1 MRVGSKIMYGIAVFL
16 VVVSVLYYVATMY
29 VDDSANLYRQDGGT
43 FNFEWA
49 GGVSLIL
56 AAALA
61 LMLGG
66 YLHFTEKRIDVLPED
81 WEEAEIADGAGTLGF
96 FSPHSIWPA
105 AMSGAVAV
113 LGFGIIF
120 MHYWLI
126 ALGAVLLIYTTVM
139 LNMQYGL
146 PKEKH

>member
-1 MRVGSKIMYGIAVFL
+1 MAAFL
-16 VVVSVLYYVATMY
+16 GVMSVLYFLGTMY
-29 VDDSANLYRQDGGT
+29 LDDTGNLYVDGGGS

-56 AAALA
+56 ATALA

-96 FSPHSIWPA
+96 FSPFSIWPA

-113 LGFGIIF
+113 LGFGIVF
-120 MHYWLI
+120 MHYWMI
-126 ALGAVLLIYTTVM
+126 ALGAVLLIYTTTM
-139 LNMQYGL
+139 LNLQYGL

>member
-1 MRVGSKIMYGIAVFL
+1 MRASAKIMYGTAAFL
-16 VVVSVLYYVATMY
+16 VIVSVLYFLGTMY
-29 VDDSANLYRQDGGT
+29 IQDSGNLYRESGGSY
-43 FNFEWA
+43 NFEWA
-49 GGVSLIL
+49 GGVSLFLSGI
-56 AAALA
+56 LA

-66 YLHFTEKRIDVLPED
+66 YLHFTERRIDILPED

-96 FSPHSIWPA
+96 FSPSSIWPA
-105 AMSGAVAV
+105 AMAGAVAV

-126 ALGAVLLIYTTVM
+126 AFGAVLLIYTTVM

>member
-1 MRVGSKIMYGIAVFL
+1 MRATAKIMYSMAAFL
-16 VVVSVLYYVATMY
+16 GVMSVLYFLGTMY
-29 VDDSANLYRQDGGT
+29 LDDTGNLYVDGGGS

-56 AAALA
+56 ATALA

-96 FSPHSIWPA
+96 FSPFSIWPA

-113 LGFGIIF
+113 LGFGIVF
-120 MHYWLI
+120 MHYWMI
-126 ALGAVLLIYTTVM
+126 ALGAVLLIYTTTM
-139 LNMQYGL
+139 LNLQYGL

>member
-1 MRVGSKIMYGIAVFL
+1 MRATAKIMYSMAAFL
-16 VVVSVLYYVATMY
+16 GVMSLLYFLGTMY
-29 VDDSANLYRQDGGT
+29 LDDTGNLYVDGGGS

-66 YLHFTEKRIDVLPED
+66 YLHFTDNRIDVLPED

-96 FSPHSIWPA
+96 FSPFSIWPA

-113 LGFGIIF
+113 LGFGIVF
-120 MHYWLI
+120 MHYWMI
-126 ALGAVLLIYTTVM
+126 ALGAVLLIYTTTM
-139 LNMQYGL
+139 LNLQYGL